1 MTGGGG
7 DDAELCLNPNHV
19 CVRKLVSVGANWF
32 GCKRAADIREGL
44 GLAHIKAGRE
54 GGKER
59 GGERALLQ
67 YWGNK
72 CEQV

>member
-1 MTGGGG
+1 MMQSFASAQTI
-7 DDAELCLNPNHV
+7 V

-59 GGERALLQ
+59 GGGGAVLQ
-67 YWGNK
+67 FLGGNK